1 MITAHL
7 GFKRVSHLNPWV
19 KCAELNVQPTG
30 EAVVSF
36 TGLRLGLL
44 QGRAFDNALTPY
56 LDGDLYY
63 LDQWVGFMQT
73 NETETG
79 TWYTAVIE
87 VIPVVVPSPSGIAVL
102 KIKDSHGA

>member
-7 GFKRVSHLNPWV
+7 GFKRESGLTPWV
-19 KCAELNVQPTG
+19 KCAELNVQPSG
-30 EAVVSF
+30 EAAVAF

-44 QGRAFDNALTPY
+44 QGRAFDGSLAPY

-63 LDQWVGFMQT
+63 TNQWVGFMQT
-73 NETETG
+73 SETETG

-87 VIPVVVPSPSGIAVL
+87 VIPVVNPSPSGIAVL
-102 KIKDSHGA
+102 KIRNENGS